1 MEFSRQEYWS
11 GLPSPPEDLP
21 DPGIEPCLLSWQVGS
36 LPLAPP
42 GNWPHNSQLVNKHT
56 TVYDSHL
63 TTRIDPCFLEFNP
76 CGILSPCVCTG
87 PFLTNKIYQS
97 DGCYSIK
104 VTRDC
109 DFHLCSS
116 LSLWLFSFAW
126 VQNVSCHAV
135 RSHKKRPCGKELGIN
150 SKDKV
155 LSL

>member
-1 MEFSRQEYWS
+1 MCPFKKHRGDRQEYWS

-21 DPGIEPCLLSWQVGS
+21 DPGIKPSLLSWQAGS

-116 LSLWLFSFAW
+116 LSVSGSFHLLGFKT
-126 VQNVSCHAV
+126 SAV
-135 RSHKKRPCGKELGIN
+135 ML
-150 SKDKV
+150 
-155 LSL
+155 